1 MADNKLYLHNI
12 DLATNQLLNARMQ
25 PVTTAVRN
33 ALASNYN
40 SGDEGI
46 LVYDIDLDAFFVWDG
61 NQWVQVTLTPIQI
74 AQLQAAYD
82 NIITGITV
90 SPINPEQAMITLSK
104 LNAVPITYTYERA
117 YIHNQSSP
125 ASTWTITHNLNK
137 YPSVSVVDS
146 AYEEVIGEV
155 EYLTP
160 NTLEVRFTA
169 PFSGQAYIN

>member
-117 YIHNQSSP
+117 YIHNQTSP
-125 ASTWTITHNLNK
+125 ASTWTVAHNLNK

>member
-12 DLATNQLLNARMQ
+12 DLSTNELLNARMQ
-25 PVTTAVRN
+25 PVTTTERT

-46 LVYDIDLDAFFVWDG
+46 LVYDITADLFYVWDG
-61 NQWVQVTLTPIQI
+61 NQWVQVNLSPGQLT
-74 AQLQAAYD
+74 QLQAAYD

-117 YIHNQSSP
+117 YIHDQLAP
-125 ASTWTITHNLNK
+125 AAIWNVAHNLNK

-155 EYLTP
+155 LYIDANNLQ
-160 NTLEVRFTA
+160 VKFTA

>member
-1 MADNKLYLHNI
+1 MADSKLYLHNI

-25 PVTTAVRN
+25 PVTTAARN

-61 NQWVQVTLTPIQI
+61 NQWVQVSLSSTQL

-117 YIHNQSSP
+117 YIHNQTSP
-125 ASTWTITHNLNK
+125 ASTWTVAHNLNK

>member
-1 MADNKLYLHNI
+1 MAENKLYLHNI

-25 PVTTAVRN
+25 PVTTTERN
-33 ALASNYN
+33 ALASGYN

-46 LVYDIDLDAFFVWDG
+46 LVYDITLDVFYVWDG
-61 NQWVQVTLTPIQI
+61 NQWVQISLSSTQL

-117 YIHNQSSP
+117 YIHNQTSP
-125 ASTWTITHNLNK
+125 ASTWTVAHNLNK

>member
-46 LVYDIDLDAFFVWDG
+46 LVYDIDLDVFFVWDG
-61 NQWVQVTLTPIQI
+61 NQWVQVTLSAIQI

-117 YIHNQSSP
+117 YIHNQTSP
-125 ASTWTITHNLNK
+125 ASTWTVAHNLNK

>member
-25 PVTTAVRN
+25 PVTTGVRN

-61 NQWVQVTLTPIQI
+61 NQWVQVTLSAIQI

-117 YIHNQSSP
+117 YIHNQTSP
-125 ASTWTITHNLNK
+125 ASTWTVAHNLNK

>member
-12 DLATNQLLNARMQ
+12 DLATNELLNARMQ

-40 SGDEGI
+40 SGDKGI

-61 NQWVQVTLTPIQI
+61 NQWVQITLTPIQI

-117 YIHNQSSP
+117 YIHNQTSP
-125 ASTWTITHNLNK
+125 ASTWTVAHNLNK

>member
-25 PVTTAVRN
+25 PVTTAARN

-61 NQWVQVTLTPIQI
+61 NQWVQVSLSPTQL

-117 YIHNQSSP
+117 YIHNQTSP
-125 ASTWTITHNLNK
+125 ASIWTVAHNLNK

>member
-12 DLATNQLLNARMQ
+12 DLATNELLNARMQ

-46 LVYDIDLDAFFVWDG
+46 LVYDIDLDVFFVWDG
-61 NQWVQVTLTPIQI
+61 NQWVQVTLSAIQI

-117 YIHNQSSP
+117 YIHNQTSP
-125 ASTWTITHNLNK
+125 ASTWTVAHNLNK

>member
-12 DLATNQLLNARMQ
+12 DLATNELLNARMQ

-40 SGDEGI
+40 SGDKGI

-61 NQWVQVTLTPIQI
+61 NQWAQVTLSPTQL

-117 YIHNQSSP
+117 YIHNQTSP
-125 ASTWTITHNLNK
+125 ASTWTVAHNLNK

>member
-46 LVYDIDLDAFFVWDG
+46 LVYDIDLDVFFVWDG

-117 YIHNQSSP
+117 YIHNQTSP
-125 ASTWTITHNLNK
+125 ASTWTVAHNLNK

-146 AYEEVIGEV
+146 AYEEVIGEI

>member
-25 PVTTAVRN
+25 PVTTGVRN

-117 YIHNQSSP
+117 YIHNQTSP
-125 ASTWTITHNLNK
+125 ASTWTVAHNLNK

>member
-12 DLATNQLLNARMQ
+12 DLATNELLNARMQ

-46 LVYDIDLDAFFVWDG
+46 LVYDIDLDAFFVWGG
-61 NQWVQVTLTPIQI
+61 NQWAQATLSPTQL

-90 SPINPEQAMITLSK
+90 SPLNPEQAMITLSK

-117 YIHNQSSP
+117 YIHNQTSP
-125 ASTWTITHNLNK
+125 ASTWTVAHNLNK

>member
-12 DLATNQLLNARMQ
+12 DLATNQLLNARLQ
-25 PVTTAVRN
+25 PVTTAERT
-33 ALASNYN
+33 ALASQYN

-46 LVYDIDLDAFFVWDG
+46 LVYDITVDMFYVWDG
-61 NQWVQVTLTPIQI
+61 NQWMQIGLTPSQI
-74 AQLQAAYD
+74 VQLQAAYD

-90 SPINPEQAMITLSK
+90 NPVNPEQAIITLSK
-104 LNAVPITYTYERA
+104 LNALPITYTYERA
-117 YIHNQSSP
+117 YIHNQTAP
-125 ASTWTITHNLNK
+125 ASTWTVVHNLNK
-137 YPSVSVVDS
+137 YPAVSVVDS
-146 AYEEVIGEV
+146 AYQEVIGEV

>member
-1 MADNKLYLHNI
+1 MADSKLYLHNI

-25 PVTTAVRN
+25 PVTTAARN

-61 NQWVQVTLTPIQI
+61 NQWVQVSLSPTQL

-117 YIHNQSSP
+117 YIHNQTSP
-125 ASTWTITHNLNK
+125 ASTWTVAHNLNK

>member
-1 MADNKLYLHNI
+1 
-12 DLATNQLLNARMQ
+12 
-25 PVTTAVRN
+25 
-33 ALASNYN
+33 
-40 SGDEGI
+40 
-46 LVYDIDLDAFFVWDG
+46 
-61 NQWVQVTLTPIQI
+61 
-74 AQLQAAYD
+74 
-82 NIITGITV
+82 
-90 SPINPEQAMITLSK
+90 MITLSK

-117 YIHNQSSP
+117 YIHNQTSP
-125 ASTWTITHNLNK
+125 ASTWTVAHNLNK